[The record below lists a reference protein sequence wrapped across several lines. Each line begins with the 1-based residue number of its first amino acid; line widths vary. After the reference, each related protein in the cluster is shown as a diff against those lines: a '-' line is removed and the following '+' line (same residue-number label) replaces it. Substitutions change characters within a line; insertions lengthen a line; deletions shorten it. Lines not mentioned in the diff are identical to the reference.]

1 IRPEA
6 PYLLGRVLRRESR
19 ATRMATPR
27 SSTISPMIW
36 APNAELPRD
45 SGMRDESATGSV
57 ALFGAAGWVPG
68 AGVGEDGGLICG
80 DRFEGVPA
88 GTAGGIPDTAGGAPS
103 WTEPM
108 FSVDP
113 DRPGMSTSAPA
124 D

>member
-36 APNAELPRD
+36 APNSELPRD

-68 AGVGEDGGLICG
+68 AGVGEDEGLICG
-80 DRFEGVPA
+80 NRFEALPA
-88 GTAGGIPDTAGGAPS
+88 GTVVDIPATAGGGPGG
-103 WTEPM
+103 TEPM
-108 FSVDP
+108 SSVDP